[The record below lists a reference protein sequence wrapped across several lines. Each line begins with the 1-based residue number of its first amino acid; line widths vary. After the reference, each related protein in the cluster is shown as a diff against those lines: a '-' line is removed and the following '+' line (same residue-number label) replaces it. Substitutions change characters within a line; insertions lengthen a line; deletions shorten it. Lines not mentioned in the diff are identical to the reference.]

1 MRPFRFR
8 PQAALD
14 LRIKQEEHALGALAV
29 AQTAFA
35 TATVRT
41 TAAIDNAVAAAD
53 AFASAQRE
61 GMDGS
66 HIAWHRSWIV
76 KQRLEVD
83 ARRREVAVSAAG
95 VEGATASVRTA
106 HQRRRTLERLRER
119 AGKKYQHDV
128 LHEAT
133 KEMTLLA
140 GLRYLTRTADD
151 GGTDK

>member
-14 LRIKQEEHALGALAV
+14 LRIKQEEQALGVLAL

-35 TATVRT
+35 AATVRT
-41 TAAIDNAVAAAD
+41 TAAIERASAAAD
-53 AFASAQRE
+53 AFAAAQRE
-61 GMDGS
+61 GVNGTL
-66 HIAWHRSWIV
+66 IGWHRSWIV
-76 KQRLEVD
+76 KQRLELD

-95 VEGATASVRTA
+95 VEGATASVRAA

-119 AGKKYQHDV
+119 AGRKYEHDV
-128 LHEAT
+128 QHEAT
-133 KEMTLLA
+133 KDMTLLA